1 MSSGSE
7 IGTATDSIG
16 DRRADRAPT
25 APSARHERTARACAP
40 RTPGSIVNL
49 TSRVPCLAGS
59 PHKSLHAMAPK
70 KTIQKKSVAA
80 KAAPKKAGG
89 GSTMVKIEACKS

>member
-1 MSSGSE
+1 
-7 IGTATDSIG
+7 
-16 DRRADRAPT
+16 
-25 APSARHERTARACAP
+25 
-40 RTPGSIVNL
+40 
-49 TSRVPCLAGS
+49 
-59 PHKSLHAMAPK
+59 MAPK